1 MKFLTRLNRPWI
13 HFLVLGAALFWA
25 QGKLFPEP
33 PVVIGPLSEV
43 RIEALQQQWT
53 STVGR
58 LPSEQQMQR
67 MIVAELDR
75 DMMFQ
80 RALEL
85 ELHLYDTVVYQR
97 LLRNMHFLGLAEGRS
112 DEELYKQAL
121 EMRLHLGDEV
131 VKRRLIQII
140 EQLMLASSPPA
151 TATDAEINTEF
162 EKRREELKR
171 PPRYSIEHIYFNRE
185 RENEIDTAIAKITEE
200 NLSPEQAR
208 ELSSPFLPGYRFK
221 RQTPE
226 QLARHFGAAFVVNL
240 EESGPRAGQWS
251 GPVRS
256 TYGLHYVFVEALEPS
271 RDATLEEVRTILVRD
286 IESRARSAALQD
298 STERMREDYEVVL

>member
-58 LPSEQQMQR
+58 LPSEDQMQR

-162 EKRREELKR
+162 EKRREELRR

-200 NLSPEQAR
+200 KLSPEQAR

-240 EESGPRAGQWS
+240 EEAGLGAGQWS

>member
-13 HFLVLGAALFWA
+13 HFLVLGAGLFWA

-43 RIEALQQQWT
+43 RVDALQQQWT

-58 LPSEQQMQR
+58 LPSEDQMQR

-97 LLRNMHFLGLAEGRS
+97 LLRNMHFLGLADGRS

-140 EQLMLASSPPA
+140 EQLMLASNPPGA
-151 TATDAEINTEF
+151 ATDEEINSEF
-162 EKRREELKR
+162 EKRREELRR

-185 RENEIDTAIAKITEE
+185 REGEIDAAIAKIREE
-200 NLSPEQAR
+200 SLSPEQAR
-208 ELSSPFLPGYRFK
+208 ELSSPFLPGYRFTS
-221 RQTPE
+221 QTPE

-240 EESGPRAGQWS
+240 EDSDPEAGQWS

-256 TYGLHYVFVEALEPS
+256 TYGLHYVYVDALEPS
-271 RDATLEEVRTILVRD
+271 RDATLEEVRVILVRD
-286 IESRARSAALQD
+286 IESRARSAALQE

>member
-13 HFLVLGAALFWA
+13 HFLVLGAGLFWA

-43 RIEALQQQWT
+43 RVEALQQQWT

-58 LPSEQQMQR
+58 LPSEDQMQR

-97 LLRNMHFLGLAEGRS
+97 LLRNMHFLGLADGRS

-140 EQLMLASSPPA
+140 EQLMLASNPPGA
-151 TATDAEINTEF
+151 ATDEEINSEF
-162 EKRREELKR
+162 EKRREELRR

-185 RENEIDTAIAKITEE
+185 REGEIDAAIAKIREE
-200 NLSPEQAR
+200 SLSPEQAR
-208 ELSSPFLPGYRFK
+208 ELSSPFLPGYRFTS
-221 RQTPE
+221 QTPE

-240 EESGPRAGQWS
+240 EDSDPEAGQWS

-256 TYGLHYVFVEALEPS
+256 TYGLHYVYVDALEPS
-271 RDATLEEVRTILVRD
+271 RDATLEEVRVILVRD
-286 IESRARSAALQD
+286 IESRARSAALQE